1 MDVCSDCLEVVCGG
15 CTTLMSCKFCGAG
28 LCEDCAVCCGRC
40 GIVLCKRDAK
50 FAVECDTCKLSY
62 CLVCLAQGTGNK
74 GGGGVKACVRCHAR
88 PSKRVEQLV
97 HLRLKSIYKAF
108 KSTAGFTDNPM
119 KALKRPPG
127 REDPF
132 EGPLN
137 LGNAKNDSNSSS
149 NHSNVNNNSSNSNNP
164 SSSSSGSKCFD
175 DMMNA
180 DRMDAGMSG
189 GGKCPHSN
197 SHKSSGSGPG
207 RNSPSQ
213 QHHHHSS
220 SSNSHNSTS
229 GGGSGSPYSSNKS
242 KQIAHREKLANEA
255 AAALLAELDAEDNM
269 AKKKKNKKKKNK
281 SSSSQN
287 NAHQQ
292 SNQNNQQQQNIQNQ
306 DSSSSSNNNNQSNIS
321 SSKAGGGGKDHS
333 FTTVAAAANSS
344 SSTASKSKSLA
355 SSSSSPSNKNLKN
368 GAATSTTTHNNDE
381 ASSDEDSIDGFLLPN
396 DAKIKKK
403 KAETGHEEQLLKC
416 INNGDAAGIER
427 ILEETR
433 GVPGKAQLRKNA
445 KKALKKLN
453 TPPKGSTSSNANTST
468 ASNNHNSNNN
478 NSNHT
483 NSSSSNNHQISS
495 IHDQLASLLPKNS
508 NLLKW
513 LSLSSNNSNT
523 HTNTNNADYSNN
535 NNTTPNNI
543 AKCRLKLH
551 PLVVGWVIGRKGAK
565 IKEVMERSGTKVWI
579 DQVTTTVPNATDG
592 MEEYRVVYITGNI
605 SGIELAVGFVVELVV
620 NSPTNLMDPAERAA
634 LRAAAQ
640 ANAAAQA
647 AQQQSIIP
655 PNPPTTNIHI
665 ARETTT
671 STISSS
677 GGGDDRMGC
686 HNNHKSSSSNAPMIA
701 MSHAH
706 HANLAS
712 HHPQRPSN
720 SSGDHHPK
728 EYDNT
733 SITTNT
739 VTTHNS
745 NLNSNINNNNVVI
758 HKLTCP
764 PQFVPL
770 LIGKRGWT
778 IQHIQEVSGARVD
791 IDQTANLTASSEAA
805 ANNDFKIV
813 VIKGQAKEVET
824 ATNMVQDVLNYP
836 YANLQY
842 SNILSNNADD
852 AAAGTDANVN
862 ANDNTAVNL
871 EHALLVQEDEDHE
884 DDEDTEDAIHCPA
897 FETNLAFDDV
907 SDVTGASNLANS
919 NTIDTA
925 TATASVDLSAA
936 PQNANAHSN
945 NAHLGT
951 VSPLAS
957 LNEMHYSQAQTQTQA
972 QTQAQQPKHHNTA
985 AVGGANLY
993 APMNANAGNWGGYG
1007 LWGNSNNSSSVV
1019 NNAHHNQQQQLHQTQ
1034 QDPLFQ
1040 TIIGANAAAALD
1052 INGSVSVPGSN
1063 VNVNA
1068 MNMNSVHVDNLFAP
1082 SSMNAMNNPVNVN
1095 MNNIMNHVN
1104 VNSHMNNVHHSA
1116 AAAMNP
1122 SNNWNLWGAAPPQQ
1136 HQHLQHAYSGN
1147 MNVQPSVSAG
1157 AGGSGGNVNMDELT
1171 AFLQTLNLSKYAPIL
1186 QENEVDLAVLP
1197 LMKEVDL
1204 AELGIPKGPRLKIL
1218 RASSSGSA
1226 GQV

>member
-137 LGNAKNDSNSSS
+137 LGHAKNDSSS
-149 NHSNVNNNSSNSNNP
+149 NHNNANNN

-175 DMMNA
+175 AMMNS
-180 DRMDAGMSG
+180 DRMDSMSG

-197 SHKSSGSGPG
+197 SYKSSGSGAG
-207 RNSPSQ
+207 NSSS
-213 QHHHHSS
+213 QHHS

-229 GGGSGSPYSSNKS
+229 GGSGSPYSSNKS

-281 SSSSQN
+281 SNQN
-287 NAHQQ
+287 AQQ
-292 SNQNNQQQQNIQNQ
+292 SNHNQQQQNIQNQ
-306 DSSSSSNNNNQSNIS
+306 DSSSSNNNQPNIS
-321 SSKAGGGGKDHS
+321 SSKAGGSKDNS
-333 FTTVAAAANSS
+333 LTAAANSS

-355 SSSSSPSNKNLKN
+355 SASPSKKDLKN
-368 GAATSTTTHNNDE
+368 GAATTTTTTTHNNDE

-453 TPPKGSTSSNANTST
+453 TPPKGSTPSNTNAST
-468 ASNNHNSNNN
+468 ASNNNSNNN
-478 NSNHT
+478 NT
-483 NSSSSNNHQISS
+483 NSSNNNQISS

-513 LSLSSNNSNT
+513 LSLSSNS
-523 HTNTNNADYSNN
+523 NTNNTNTDYNG
-535 NNTTPNNI
+535 TTQNNI
-543 AKCRLKLH
+543 SKCRLKLH

-620 NSPTNLMDPAERAA
+620 NSPTNLMDPVERAA

-647 AQQQSIIP
+647 AQSIIP
-655 PNPPTTNIHI
+655 PTPTTNIHI
-665 ARETTT
+665 ARDVSSNSNDDIIRHNPSAPATTAVT
-671 STISSS
+671 NLA
-677 GGGDDRMGC
+677 RQQ
-686 HNNHKSSSSNAPMIA
+686 SSSN
-701 MSHAH
+701 S
-706 HANLAS
+706 
-712 HHPQRPSN
+712 
-720 SSGDHHPK
+720 DTK

-739 VTTHNS
+739 VTTQNS
-745 NLNSNINNNNVVI
+745 NNNHNNSNNVVI

-791 IDQTANLTASSEAA
+791 IDQTANANNSSD
-805 ANNDFKIV
+805 ANANANDFKIV

-842 SNILSNNADD
+842 SNIISND
-852 AAAGTDANVN
+852 THTN
-862 ANDNTAVNL
+862 ANSNSNANKNNGVVNDNDILVAV
-871 EHALLVQEDEDHE
+871 EE
-884 DDEDTEDAIHCPA
+884 DDDNDIHCPA

-925 TATASVDLSAA
+925 LSTVDLSA
-936 PQNANAHSN
+936 HN

-957 LNEMHYSQAQTQTQA
+957 LNEIHYSQGQGQGQV
-972 QTQAQQPKHHNTA
+972 QIQPKHHNTA

-993 APMNANAGNWGGYG
+993 APMNANSMGNWGGYG
-1007 LWGNSNNSSSVV
+1007 LWGNSNNNSSST
-1019 NNAHHNQQQQLHQTQ
+1019 NAHHNQPHQPQ

-1040 TIIGANAAAALD
+1040 NIIGASSTANSAGLD
-1052 INGSVSVPGSN
+1052 IGGS
-1063 VNVNA
+1063 A

-1095 MNNIMNHVN
+1095 MNNIMNGVN
-1104 VNSHMNNVHHSA
+1104 VNPHMNSAHHS

-1122 SNNWNLWGAAPPQQ
+1122 SNNWTLWGAAPPQQ

-1147 MNVQPSVSAG
+1147 MNVQPSVSTG
-1157 AGGSGGNVNMDELT
+1157 AGGNGGNVNMDELT